1 MIVFIIIAAVALL
14 TAVFMVMPDLPAT
27 PESLIAIQDGF
38 NNILLQA
45 IQFIRYFLSPQ
56 LTFVVVM
63 VIAAVFASEPI
74 YHGIMWILRK
84 IPVLGIK

>member
-14 TAVFMVMPDLPAT
+14 TAVFVVMPDLPAT
-27 PESLIAIQDGF
+27 SELLISMQEAF
-38 NNILLQA
+38 NSILLNA

>member
-1 MIVFIIIAAVALL
+1 MIVFIIIAVVALL
-14 TAVFMVMPDLPAT
+14 TTVFVVMPDLPAT
-27 PESLIAIQDGF
+27 PEFLISLQDGF
-38 NNILLQA
+38 NNILLQT

-56 LTFVVVM
+56 LTFVMLVV
-63 VIAAVFASEPI
+63 VAAVFASEPI

>member
-14 TAVFMVMPDLPAT
+14 TAVFVVMPDLPAT
-27 PESLIAIQDGF
+27 PELLISMQEAF
-38 NNILLQA
+38 NSILLNA

-63 VIAAVFASEPI
+63 VIAAMFASEPI

>member
-14 TAVFMVMPDLPAT
+14 TTVFVVMPDLPAT
-27 PESLIAIQDGF
+27 PELLIAIQDGF

-74 YHGIMWILRK
+74 YHGIIWILRK

>member
-1 MIVFIIIAAVALL
+1 MIVFIIIAAIALL
-14 TAVFMVMPDLPAT
+14 TAVFVTMPNLPPT
-27 PESLIAIQDGF
+27 PEVLVAIQNGF
-38 NNILLQA
+38 NDLLLMS

-56 LTFVVVM
+56 LTFVMLVV
-63 VIAAVFASEPI
+63 VGAVFASEPV

>member
-14 TAVFMVMPDLPAT
+14 TAVFVVMPDLPAT

-38 NNILLQA
+38 NNILLQT
-45 IQFIRYFLSPQ
+45 IQFVRYFLSPQ